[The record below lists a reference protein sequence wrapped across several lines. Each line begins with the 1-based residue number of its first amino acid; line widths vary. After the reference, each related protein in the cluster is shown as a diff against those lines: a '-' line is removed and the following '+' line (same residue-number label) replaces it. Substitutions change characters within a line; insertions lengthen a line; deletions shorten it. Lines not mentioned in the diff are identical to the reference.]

1 MDFKDI
7 DLKSVLHIIIKNPIR
22 KIFAIIFAFGLW
34 SFVALDKNYVYRKD
48 IKITYT
54 NLADSFM
61 IVESVP
67 TINVSFIGRGGS
79 LLSTWAAPPK
89 ARCDIA
95 DREIGTNTIPTS
107 EFLIPTGFPDLKWTF
122 NTPSIAV
129 TIDKRITKIIRV
141 TVPFKGALKQD
152 YSISEVVVLDTVSV
166 TGPRNILLDQ
176 KEVLTETLDIKNKRS
191 SFLAKLRIAEMSEL
205 FEFSRENVQV
215 EIKIDTTI
223 EKLFTNIPL
232 TLLFTPEQRVSSEKI
247 SLDTLIVQ
255 GPSNRMHGLEKKD
268 ITVKITLTKLPV
280 GEHYLPA
287 TIVLPQYFKPV
298 NSVPKKFKISI
309 Y

>member
-1 MDFKDI
+1 MNS
-7 DLKSVLHIIIKNPIR
+7 KSIIRSLISNPVR
-22 KIFAIIFAFGLW
+22 KIFAVIFAFGLW
-34 SFVALDKNYVYRKD
+34 SFVALDKNYVYWKD

-61 IVESVP
+61 IVDSVP

-89 ARCDIA
+89 ARCDLA
-95 DREIGTNTIPTS
+95 DGKIGTNTIPTS

-122 NTPSIAV
+122 NAPSIAV
-129 TIDKRITKIIRV
+129 TIDKRITKIIGV
-141 TVPFKGALKQD
+141 NVPFKGALKQG

-176 KEVLTETLDIKNKRS
+176 KEVLTETLDVKNKRS

-215 EIKIDTTI
+215 EIKVDTTI

-268 ITVKITLTKLPV
+268 ITVKITLTKLPA
-280 GEHYLPA
+280 GDHDLPA
-287 TIVLPQYFKPV
+287 TIVLPQYIKPV
-298 NSVPKKFKISI
+298 NSVPKKFKITI

>member
-1 MDFKDI
+1 MN
-7 DLKSVLHIIIKNPIR
+7 SRTIIRSLISNPVR

-61 IVESVP
+61 IVDSVP
-67 TINVSFIGRGGS
+67 MINVSFIGRGGS

-89 ARCDIA
+89 ARCDLKN
-95 DREIGTNTIPTS
+95 REIGVNVIPTS
-107 EFLIPTGFPDLKWTF
+107 ELLIPVGFPDLRLAF
-122 NTPSIAV
+122 NTPSITV
-129 TIDKRITKIIRV
+129 TIDKRITRIIKV
-141 TVPFKGALKQD
+141 NVPFKGALKQG
-152 YSISEVVVLDTVSV
+152 YSISDVLVLDTVSI

-176 KEVLTETLDIKNKRS
+176 QEVSTETLDVKNKGS

-215 EIKIDTTI
+215 EVKVDTTI

-255 GPSNRMHGLEKKD
+255 GPSDRMHGLEKKD
-268 ITVKITLTKLPV
+268 ITVKITLTKLPA
-280 GEHYLPA
+280 GDHDLPA
-287 TIVLPQYFKPV
+287 TIVLPQYIKPV
-298 NSVPKKFKISI
+298 NSVPKKFKITI